1 MAHPKATVILKGNQ
15 GSLMMKSPIN
25 FQLKHQSTDS
35 LARTGTLTTQH
46 GVVKTPMFMPV
57 GTLATVKS
65 LSPEEIT
72 EIGAGVILSNTYHL
86 ALRPGTDVIQ
96 LAGGIHRF
104 MQYPGPILTDS
115 GGFQVFSLAKNRVI
129 TEEGVTFRNH
139 LNGDLMTL
147 TPEIATTKQKE
158 IGADIIMA
166 FDECIPYPAD
176 YDYAKSSTERT
187 LRWAARCL
195 ATPRDSHQAMF
206 GIVQGGEFPDLRELS
221 AKATTALPF
230 DGFAIGGT
238 SIGEPKAVFSGMLKA
253 AVPHLPLDKPRYVMG
268 IGSLDYILEAIG
280 QGIDM
285 FDCVLPTR
293 LARHGALMTTHGR
306 LNIKDSEFEKDFSPI
321 DSTCDCKTCKQYTR
335 AYLRHLYRSDEL
347 LGKRLMSIHNLRF
360 LIKVVEGARV
370 AIEENRFQTYA
381 NKVLQ
386 SYGDDRGF

>member
-1 MAHPKATVILKGNQ
+1 MT
-15 GSLMMKSPIN
+15 SPIS
-25 FQLKHQSTDS
+25 FKIHHQSKDS
-35 LARTGTLTTQH
+35 LARTATLKTHH
-46 GVVKTPMFMPV
+46 GEVKTPMFMPV

-72 EIGAGVILSNTYHL
+72 QIGSGVILSNTYHL

-147 TPEIATTKQKE
+147 TPEIAITKQKE
-158 IGADIIMA
+158 IGADIMMA
-166 FDECIPYPAD
+166 FDECIPFPAE
-176 YDYAKSSTERT
+176 YAYAKLSTERT
-187 LRWAARCL
+187 LRWAARCI
-195 ATPRDSHQAMF
+195 ATPRDPHQALF
-206 GIVQGGEFPDLRELS
+206 GIVQGGEFPDLRAMS
-221 AKATTALPF
+221 AKGTTALPF

-238 SIGEPKAVFSGMLKA
+238 SIGEPKAVFSSMLQSA
-253 AVPHLPLDKPRYVMG
+253 IPHLPLDKPRYVMG

-280 QGIDM
+280 QGVDM

-293 LARHGALMTTHGR
+293 LARHGALMTTQGR
-306 LNIKDSEFEKDFSPI
+306 INIKDSEYEKDFSPI
-321 DSTCDCKTCKQYTR
+321 DSTCDCTTCKRYTR

-360 LIKVVEGARV
+360 LIKIVEGARI
-370 AIEENRFQTYA
+370 AIEEDRFQNYA
-381 NKVLQ
+381 KKVLD

>member
-1 MAHPKATVILKGNQ
+1 MA
-15 GSLMMKSPIN
+15 SPIS
-25 FQLKHQSTDS
+25 FKIKHQSKDS
-35 LARTGTLTTQH
+35 LARTGILKTHH
-46 GVVKTPMFMPV
+46 GEVKTPMFMPV

-72 EIGAGVILSNTYHL
+72 EIGSGVILSNTYHL
-86 ALRPGTDVIQ
+86 ALRPGTDIIQ

-104 MQYPGPILTDS
+104 MQYSGPILTDS

-139 LNGDLMTL
+139 LNGDLMSL
-147 TPEIATTKQKE
+147 TPEIAITKQKE

-166 FDECIPYPAD
+166 FDECIPFPAE
-176 YDYAKSSTERT
+176 YAYAKSSTERT
-187 LRWAARCL
+187 LRWAARCI
-195 ATPRDSHQAMF
+195 ATPRASHQALF
-206 GIVQGGEFPDLRELS
+206 GIVQGGEFADLREMS
-221 AKATTALPF
+221 AKGTTALPF

-238 SIGEPKAVFSGMLKA
+238 SIGEPKPVFSSMLKA
-253 AVPHLPLDKPRYVMG
+253 AIPHLPLEKPRYVMG

-280 QGIDM
+280 QGVDM

-293 LARHGALMTTHGR
+293 LARHGALMTRQGR
-306 LNIKDSEFEKDFSPI
+306 INIKDGEYEKDFSPI
-321 DSTCDCKTCKQYTR
+321 DSSCDCTTCKRYTR

-360 LIKVVEGARV
+360 LIKIVEGARV
-370 AIEENRFQTYA
+370 AIEEDRFQDYA
-381 NKVLQ
+381 QKVLE

>member
-1 MAHPKATVILKGNQ
+1 VIK
-15 GSLMMKSPIN
+15 
-25 FQLKHQSTDS
+25 
-35 LARTGTLTTQH
+35 TTH
-46 GVVKTPMFMPV
+46 GEVKTPMFMPV

-65 LSPEEIT
+65 LDPQEIQA
-72 EIGAGVILSNTYHL
+72 IGSGVILSNTYHL
-86 ALRPGTDVIQ
+86 ALRPGTDVIAA
-96 LAGGIHRF
+96 AGGIHQF
-104 MQYPGPILTDS
+104 MQYHGPILTDS
-115 GGFQVFSLAKNRVI
+115 GGFQVFSLAKNRQI

-147 TPEIATTKQKE
+147 TPESAIEKQKE

-176 YDYAKSSTERT
+176 YAYAKASTERT

-195 ATPRDSHQAMF
+195 ATPRGAHQALF
-206 GIVQGGEFPDLRELS
+206 GIVQGGEFNDLRAYS
-221 AKATTALPF
+221 AQATTALPF

-238 SIGEPKAVFSGMLKA
+238 SIGEPKAVFSTMLQA
-253 AVPHLPLDKPRYVMG
+253 AIPHLPINKPRYVMG

-280 QGIDM
+280 QGVDM

-306 LNIKDSEFEKDFSPI
+306 INIKDGQYEKDFTPI
-321 DSTCDCKTCKQYTR
+321 DDQCDCQTCKHYTR
-335 AYLRHLYRSDEL
+335 AYLRHLYRSEEI

-360 LIKVVEGARV
+360 LIRVVEGARK
-370 AIEENRFQTYA
+370 AIEANRFLAYA
-381 NKVLQ
+381 KDVLT